1 MRKQVILVIL
11 EIQGL
16 HLWEPSILGEK
27 VPWLSHRTI
36 RIDTRKVPR
45 KVNCVGV
52 KRMLTVLVGFHA
64 TLVIE
69 EYTRMKSLTATVM
82 IEKTARRFPHW
93 IRIVW
98 FTQDKSRTNVMNVK
112 EPLPAFLPLIFTSSY
127 TQKRHLTCAMSVEKA
142 SVIAQ
147 FFIFI
152 RECT

>member
-1 MRKQVILVIL
+1 MRKQVVLVIL

-16 HLWEPSILGEK
+16 HLWEPGILGEK
-27 VPWLSHRTI
+27 VPWLSHRIT
-36 RIDTRKVPR
+36 RIDTRKFPC

-52 KRMLTVLVGFHA
+52 KQMLTALVGSHT
-64 TLVIE
+64 TLMI
-69 EYTRMKSLTATVM
+69 EYTRMKSLIATM
-82 IEKTARRFPHW
+82 IIEKTARFPHW

-98 FTQDKSRTNVMNVK
+98 FTQDKNLTSVMNVK

-127 TQKRHLTCAMSVEKA
+127 TQKRPLTCAMSVEKA

-152 RECT
+152 REFT